1 MAMIDSAGR
10 EILEDIWRLHKHV
23 LEIHDTILSCNNM
36 KELKEGVEEAVEEAE
51 MMKDIIARKSMV
63 FIIRY
68 QPLGRDLL
76 LAETSINVAYD
87 LYRIARYFREIVAA
101 VEQLG
106 GFSNVLSQD
115 ELQAFV
121 QLKEMIEL
129 AISTYMSWKPHAVK
143 KVIDLDNVYDEL
155 YRRYLN
161 LVLKSEQVDSKIA
174 LRLLIVRHMERI
186 ADHATYIVR
195 SAERLWKSPSL
206 SY

>member
-1 MAMIDSAGR
+1 
-10 EILEDIWRLHKHV
+10 
-23 LEIHDTILSCNNM
+23 
-36 KELKEGVEEAVEEAE
+36 
-51 MMKDIIARKSMV
+51 
-63 FIIRY
+63 

-195 SAERLWKSPSL
+195 SAERLWKSPSS